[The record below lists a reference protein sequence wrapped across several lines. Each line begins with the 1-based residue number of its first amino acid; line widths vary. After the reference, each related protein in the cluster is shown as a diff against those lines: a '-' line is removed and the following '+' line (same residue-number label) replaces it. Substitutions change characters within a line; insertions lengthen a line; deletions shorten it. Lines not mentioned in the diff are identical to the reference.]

1 MNHTVRKST
10 PRFTNSPS
18 LVLIRQGLTE
28 IQRFKNF
35 KIKKEMYG
43 IRTLCRTASGWPYIF
58 GLKIHAAKTKVM
70 KAKKQVQTT
79 CDGRWR
85 RTGGSQRLQV
95 PWELHFIRQQHRQ
108 RGVYQN
114 WSRSSAFKKLNN
126 IWKSTTLSTKTKLR
140 T

>member
-1 MNHTVRKST
+1 M
-10 PRFTNSPS
+10 
-18 LVLIRQGLTE
+18 
-28 IQRFKNF
+28 
-35 KIKKEMYG
+35 
-43 IRTLCRTASGWPYIF
+43 RTATADKPR
-58 GLKIHAAKTKVM
+58 GLVWELFHRLEDSDFADDLALLAHSHSDIQEKTDRVGSTESWAEDSCSKDQGHEG
-70 KAKKQVQTT
+70 KKQVQTT
-79 CDGRWR
+79 CDGRR
-85 RTGGSQRLQV
+85 RTTGGSQRLQV